1 MNTFA
6 KFRSHLNCRNTK
18 FTLAPVAEE
27 LKKLLGRDITF
38 LGDCV
43 GAEVEAACASPAQ
56 GSVILLENLR

>member
-1 MNTFA
+1 M
-6 KFRSHLNCRNTK
+6 
-18 FTLAPVAEE
+18 AEE
-27 LKKLLGRDITF
+27 LKKLLGRDISF